1 MSGTGGSSGPGRG
14 PRTGAVLVVGLGA
27 LTAVGPLSIDMYLPA
42 FPELARD
49 LGTGAA
55 QVQLTLTACLV
66 GLALGQLVLGPLSD
80 AVGRRR
86 PLLVGVAAY
95 TVISLLCA
103 AAPNAEV
110 LTGLRFL
117 QGVAGAAGMVVSRAM
132 ARDLYSGAAATRLF
146 SRLMLIIGLAPI
158 LAPVFGGQ
166 LMLVTSWRGIF
177 VTLAILGAGLFAVA
191 WFVLRESLPPERR
204 RADGPLAV
212 VGVFVRLF
220 RDRVFLALMLT
231 QALASAGLFGYVSG
245 FSFVAQ
251 NVYGTSAQTFS
262 LLFGL
267 NGVGMVVFSQVNAY
281 LAGRVAERAV
291 LMGALAVSAA
301 ASLGLVA
308 ATLAGWPFAVTC
320 VLLFAIMCSLS
331 FSMPTTT
338 SLALGRYPLNAGSAS
353 ALLGTVQFL
362 VGASASPLVGLA
374 GEDSALGMVLVIMV
388 GLVGAFLVNLVGR
401 GAGGA
406 AAAART
412 RE

>member
-1 MSGTGGSSGPGRG
+1 MSGADDAKAHGRG
-14 PRTGAVLVVGLGA
+14 PRTGAVLVIGLGA

-42 FPELARD
+42 FPEMAGELR
-49 LGTGAA
+49 TGAA
-55 QVQLTLTACLV
+55 QIQLTLTACLV

-80 AVGRRR
+80 AIGRRN
-86 PLLVGVAAY
+86 PLLVGTAAY

-103 AAPNAEV
+103 AAPNAEA
-110 LTGLRFL
+110 LAGLRFL
-117 QGVAGAAGMVVSRAM
+117 QGVAGAAGMVISRAM
-132 ARDLYSGAAATRLF
+132 VRDIYSGPAATRLF

-191 WFVLRESLPPERR
+191 WFVLRESLPPEKRR
-204 RADGPLAV
+204 TDGPLAV
-212 VGVFVRLF
+212 IGVFARLF

-231 QALASAGLFGYVSG
+231 QGLASAGLFGYVSG

-251 NVYGTSAQTFS
+251 NVYDTSAQTFS

-267 NGVGMVVFSQVNAY
+267 NGIGMVVFSQVNAY
-281 LAGRVAERAV
+281 LAGRVTERVV
-291 LMGALAVSAA
+291 LMGALSVAAV
-301 ASLGLVA
+301 ASVGLVV
-308 ATLAGWPFAVTC
+308 ATLAGLPFAVTC
-320 VLLFAIMCSLS
+320 VLLFVIMCSMS

-374 GEDSALGMVLVIMV
+374 GEDSALGMVTVIMA
-388 GLVGAFLVNLVGR
+388 GLVGAFLVNLMAR
-401 GAGGA
+401 GSDGA
-406 AAAART
+406 ASR
-412 RE
+412 